1 MLRYRWLLVLALWLA
16 PWLVVAQGVQAVP
29 PLTGHVIDRTATLAT
44 DQQQALEAKLTAFE
58 QSTGAQIVVLLIPS
72 TQPEDIFSYANRV
85 ASTWKIGRKEIGDG
99 LLLLVAKDDHKLR
112 IEVARTLE
120 GAIPD
125 LAAQRIIDDFI
136 TPRFKAGDFAGG
148 LDAGVDRIM
157 GLVKGEALPAPEP
170 ASGAGA
176 SSGFQWQDLLMFL
189 FFGVVIVG
197 AVARQIFGN
206 KLGSLFTG
214 GVVGFLVWT
223 VSTSLILAALAGVVA
238 LVFALLSSLGRGGR
252 SGGFGGGMGSGGGGG
267 WSSGGGGGGFSS
279 GGGGSFG
286 GGGASGGW

>member
-1 MLRYRWLLVLALWLA
+1 MLRYRWWLILALWLA
-16 PWLVVAQGVQAVP
+16 PWLVFAQGVQAVP

-58 QSTGAQIVVLLIPS
+58 QSTGAQIVVLLVPS

-85 ASTWKIGRKEIGDG
+85 ASTWKIGRKEVGDG

-125 LAAQRIIDDFI
+125 LAAQRIIDEFI
-136 TPRFKAGDFAGG
+136 TPSFKAGDFAGG
-148 LDAGVDRIM
+148 IDAGVDRIM

-197 AVARQIFGN
+197 AVARQILGN
-206 KLGSLFTG
+206 KLGSLLTG

-223 VSTSLILAALAGVVA
+223 VSTSLILAVLAGMVT
-238 LVFALLSSLGRGGR
+238 LVFALVSSLGRGGR
-252 SGGFGGGMGSGGGGG
+252 SGGFGGGMGSSGGGG